1 MGNNKILL
9 WASEILIE
17 KKIFN
22 KKYKTIINISGDN
35 EIIPSEDSTLKKIN
49 INSAIIGTTCLK
61 DTGIIF
67 EYKKG
72 IIAHFPFL

>member
-1 MGNNKILL
+1 M
-9 WASEILIE
+9 WAREIIIE

-35 EIIPSEDSTLKKIN
+35 EIMPSKVSTLKKIN
-49 INSAIIGTTCLK
+49 INSAIIGTKCLK

-67 EYKKG
+67 E
-72 IIAHFPFL
+72 